1 MREAVLRT
9 DLPGAVSRSSG
20 KVRDIY
26 DFGDMLLIVATDR
39 ISAFD
44 VVMANGIPD
53 KGKVL
58 NSLSA
63 YWFEQTRDL
72 VPNHVVS
79 TDPGDYPQP
88 VRPFSDLLAGR
99 SMLVKKAQVIPIEC
113 VVRGYLAG
121 SGWREYQESGRIG
134 GLRLPAGLR
143 QSERLAEPIFTPA
156 TKAVSGHDENISFE
170 QAADIVGAELAERLR
185 STALRVFEFASTRLE
200 QKGFLLADTKF
211 EFGLVEGELLLID
224 ECLTPDSSR
233 FWDAEQYEVGRP
245 QEAFDKQ
252 YVRDYLETL
261 DWNKEPPGPT
271 LPDDVVERTRE
282 IYLTVHRR
290 IVGRD
295 PEGVS

>member
-1 MREAVLRT
+1 MSEAILRT

-26 DFGDMLLIVATDR
+26 DFGDALLIVATDR

-63 YWFEQTRDL
+63 YWFERTRDI
-72 VPNHVVS
+72 VPNHVLS
-79 TDPGDYPQP
+79 TEPADYPQS
-88 VRPFSDLLAGR
+88 VRPFTELLTGR

-134 GLRLPAGLR
+134 GLQLPPGLR
-143 QSERLAEPIFTPA
+143 QSEKLPEPLFTPA
-156 TKAVSGHDENISFE
+156 TKAASGHDENISFE
-170 QAADIVGAELAERLR
+170 RAADIVGAELAERLR
-185 STALRVFEFASTRLE
+185 ATALRVFEFASAQLE

-211 EFGLVEGELLLID
+211 EFGLADGELLLID

-233 FWDAEQYEVGRP
+233 FWDIDNYEVGRP

-271 LPDDVVERTRE
+271 LPDDVVARTRE

-295 PEGVS
+295 PEGVQ